1 MQARDEVVE
10 LTQDLIRIDTSN
22 FGESALTVGE
32 AEAADYCAERLREA
46 GWDPHIITTSSDLRR
61 GVALRIEGT
70 DPTLPALVVH
80 GHLDVVPAIAEEW
93 SFPPFAAE
101 IHDGFIW
108 GRGAVDMKNMDAMIL
123 AVARSWGRD
132 GFRPNRDIIVMFFPD
147 EEAGMVHG
155 SQWIVQHHPDIFHG
169 ATQAIGEVGGF
180 SVDLSPHQRLY
191 PIQTAEKGIAWLRL
205 RAKQRAGHGSLLH
218 PDNAV
223 SDVARAVARIADHDW
238 PVQLT
243 PTVSRF
249 LEVMSEITGHDV
261 AQTDQAGLVEVL
273 GTLGFLVGATMQNT
287 ANPTMLAAGYKVN
300 VIPNEAEACI
310 DGRFLPGHEAD
321 FDAAIQALAGSTIE
335 IETINRDIAVEAN
348 FEADIVGAMAEAL
361 RTHDG
366 NAVVA
371 PYMISGGTD
380 AKALSSLGI
389 ACYGFSPLQLPAG
402 LDYWRLF
409 HGVDER
415 VPIAGLQFGVDALDT
430 FLRTY

>member
-1 MQARDEVVE
+1 MHARDEVVE

-22 FGESALTVGE
+22 FGESDLTVGE

-70 DPTLPALVVH
+70 NPTLPALVVH

-132 GFRPNRDIIVMFFPD
+132 GFRPNRDIIVVFFPD

-261 AQTDQAGLVEVL
+261 TQSDQDGLVEVL
-273 GTLGFLVGATMQNT
+273 GTLGLLVGATMQNT

-321 FDAAIQALAGSTIE
+321 FDAAIQALVGSTIG

-348 FEADIVGAMAEAL
+348 FEADIVGAMAQAL

-389 ACYGFSPLQLPAG
+389 ACYGFSPLQLPPG